1 MTETVGAID
10 AWATLVRPGTLDRWP
25 AEFIHIFERYGTLE
39 LFARGITTEEL
50 LDQMDAAGVER
61 LMLSAFGYGNVEI
74 ITNEEVA
81 EICGKHPNRFT
92 GVGTVD
98 PRGKP
103 MEVVR
108 KIERLAKELGLRG
121 LRLEP
126 YAYGDGMVGA
136 PPNQKMYWPVYAK
149 CVELGLPVAIQ
160 VGHTGPLLPSE
171 AGRPIYLDEV
181 ALAFPELVILGCHLG
196 QPWHEEMMILAW
208 KHPNVYVETSARTPK
223 HWPESF
229 VKFAGG
235 YGQEKVLWAT
245 DYPLLTFDR
254 TLRELRE
261 LGLSDSAYRKIVR
274 DNAIRV
280 FGLEG
285 RGVDPI
291 ADVDH
296 TFRPPERA

>member
-1 MTETVGAID
+1 MTDNVGAID
-10 AWATLVRPGTLDRWP
+10 AWATLVLPGTIDRWP
-25 AEFIHIFERYGTLE
+25 AEFIHIFKRYGTLE
-39 LFARGITTEEL
+39 LFERGMTTEEII
-50 LDQMDAAGVER
+50 DNMDAAGVDR
-61 LMLSAFGYGNVEI
+61 LMLSAFGYGDVEI

-81 EICGKHPNRFT
+81 EICGKHPDRFT

-103 MEVVR
+103 MDVVR
-108 KIERLAKELGLRG
+108 QIERLSKGLGLRG

-136 PPNQKMYWPVYAK
+136 PPNQKMYWPVYTK
-149 CVELGLPVAIQ
+149 CVELSLPVAIQ

-181 ALAFPELVILGCHLG
+181 ALAFPELVILGCHVG

-223 HWPESF
+223 HGPPEF
-229 VKFAGG
+229 VKFASS
-235 YGQEKVLWAT
+235 YGQDKALWAT

-254 TLRELRE
+254 TLQELRD
-261 LGLSDSAYRKIVR
+261 LGVSDEVYRKIVR
-274 DNAIRV
+274 GNTMRA
-280 FGLEG
+280 FGLE
-285 RGVDPI
+285 D
-291 ADVDH
+291 
-296 TFRPPERA
+296 

>member
-1 MTETVGAID
+1 MSATTSRRPGAID
-10 AWATLVRPGTLDRWP
+10 AWATLVRPGTLGRWP
-25 AEFIHIFERYGTLE
+25 AEFLHIFRRYGTLE
-39 LFARGITTEEL
+39 LFERGITPEALIDE
-50 LDQMDAAGVER
+50 MDAAGVDR
-61 LMLSAFGYGNVEI
+61 LMLSAFAYGDVEI
-74 ITNEEVA
+74 IANEEVA
-81 EICGKHPNRFT
+81 EVCGKHPDRFT

-103 MEVVR
+103 MDVVR
-108 KIERLAKELGLRG
+108 KIERLARGLGLRG

-126 YAYGDGMVGA
+126 YAYGDGTVGA

-208 KHPNVYVETSARTPK
+208 KHPNVYVETSARAPK

-229 VKFAGG
+229 VKFAGS
-235 YGQEKVLWAT
+235 YGQDKVLWAT
-245 DYPLLTFDR
+245 DYPLLTFGR
-254 TLRELRE
+254 TLDELAD
-261 LGLSDSAYRKIVR
+261 LGFSDAVYEKIVR
-274 DNAIRV
+274 GNVIRA
-280 FGLEG
+280 FRLE
-285 RGVDPI
+285 RG
-291 ADVDH
+291 A
-296 TFRPPERA
+296 